1 MVQNMPRMTKAE
13 LEEILRKNSA
23 IHIAA
28 ESPRTGAEMPAHNKK
43 EYRPEQT
50 TKKYFN
56 TPVYVYEDGFVFI
69 DKENVRKNLSTDLL
83 EKHGKVVETFDSLR
97 EYERYNE
104 LLMLESQGL
113 INNLQRQCKLTIQ
126 QEFTYSGSKV
136 RGVYYKA
143 DFVYTDKSGVTVV
156 EDVKGYDKKT
166 GKWRT
171 TQTFKLKWKLLK
183 AKYPQFKFIV
193 V

>member
-1 MVQNMPRMTKAE
+1 MPRMTKAE

-171 TQTFKLKWKLLK
+171 TQTFELKWKLLK